1 MKKAL
6 ILFLSFMYLVLS
18 CGFTKNTHICKG
30 IQQETYFF
38 SKNKEGKPCT
48 KCALKNGKILKNCC
62 KHETKLLKITE
73 KYQKSTPENP
83 SLKYLGVALPFHFF
97 KIVFGYE
104 LPQAKAS
111 GFSYVF
117 TTIPIR
123 KTLLYIY
130 YCVYRI

>member
-6 ILFLSFMYLVLS
+6 ILFLSFFYLVLS
-18 CGFTKNTHICKG
+18 SGFTQNTHICKG
-30 IQQETYFF
+30 IKQETYFF
-38 SKNKEGKPCT
+38 ANNKEGQPCT
-48 KCALKNGKILKNCC
+48 KCDRKDGKILKDCC

-73 KYQKSTPENP
+73 KAQKASLDNP
-83 SLKYLGVALPFHFF
+83 SLKYMGVALPFHFF
-97 KIVFGYE
+97 KVVFGYE
-104 LPQAKAS
+104 LPQVKTT

-123 KTLLYIY
+123 NTILYIY

>member
-6 ILFLSFMYLVLS
+6 ILFLSFFYLVLS

-38 SKNKEGKPCT
+38 AQNKEGQPCS
-48 KCALKNGKILKNCC
+48 KCAFKDGKIRKDCC

-73 KYQKSTPENP
+73 KAQKAASDNP
-83 SLKYLGVALPFHFF
+83 PLKYLGVALPFHFF
-97 KIVFGYE
+97 KVVFGYE
-104 LPQAKAS
+104 FPQVKTS

-123 KTLLYIY
+123 NTLLYIY